1 MFKIIKK
8 LFLIYVKFLSVNI
21 PYEELGTPYGG
32 WQFIPLDKNEQLN
45 VISAG
50 VGEDISFDIEL
61 INKYQCSVVLVDPTP
76 RAITHYKQVKKRFG
90 KQSTK
95 EYNLS
100 TGKQDS
106 DSYDLN
112 SINENNLKFVD
123 KAITNKSNKSVK
135 FYPPINNEFVSYSIS
150 NFQMDFKK
158 TEEFITVLTTRIM
171 DIVNEFDIKHI
182 ALLKLDIEGAEN
194 LVIPDI
200 LKNNIFPDQILVE
213 FDELRTT
220 FIRPYIRAF
229 IIFTKLKFNNY
240 KLVNTNKFP
249 NFLFVRI

>member
-1 MFKIIKK
+1 M
-8 LFLIYVKFLSVNI
+8 
-21 PYEELGTPYGG
+21 
-32 WQFIPLDKNEQLN
+32 
-45 VISAG
+45 
-50 VGEDISFDIEL
+50 
-61 INKYQCSVVLVDPTP
+61 LVDPTP

-194 LVIPDI
+194 LVI
-200 LKNNIFPDQILVE
+200 
-213 FDELRTT
+213 
-220 FIRPYIRAF
+220 
-229 IIFTKLKFNNY
+229 
-240 KLVNTNKFP
+240 
-249 NFLFVRI
+249 RIY